1 MKDPLLTIIEHHPS
15 GTDLPG
21 KTIHQTITT
30 WLTKELT
37 NDACAVLSAQAFQIN
52 PCSPTASAV
61 S

>member
-30 WLTKELT
+30 WLTKELHK
-37 NDACAVLSAQAFQIN
+37 
-52 PCSPTASAV
+52 
-61 S
+61 